1 MSVNKHPEANLLRFN
16 SIWCTQGKW
25 MMKCEVHSVFD
36 IQRVFPRRY
45 RTLFKPQ
52 YKIGYKTIT
61 ELEWRCCPGYSGENC
76 FDGPTSDPDAMMPP
90 FKGSFPRPGV
100 KGYPWGHPRIPFP
113 EDHPNNK
120 PIPSGFIPPET
131 PKTSYGKCK
140 LHISHLAIW
149 LLMLHEHCN

>member
-1 MSVNKHPEANLLRFN
+1 MV
-16 SIWCTQGKW
+16 
-25 MMKCEVHSVFD
+25 KCEVHSVCD

-90 FKGSFPRPGV
+90 FKGSFPRPRV
-100 KGYPWGHPRIPFP
+100 KGYPRGHPRIPFP
-113 EDHPNNK
+113 GGHPDNK
-120 PIPSGFIPPET
+120 PIPSGFIPSET

-140 LHISHLAIW
+140 LHISPLAV
-149 LLMLHEHCN
+149 